1 MRYNVRLNS
10 VTISM
15 NRLFLLSIL
24 FPLLLSVACTRSDG
38 DFKLPGVY
46 RISVMQGNVIEQDM
60 LDRLKPGMEKHQVKF
75 IMGTPT
81 IIDPFHPDRWDYIYT
96 FTHGA
101 EQRHQRH
108 LTLYF
113 EDGKLAYLDGDVVTS
128 IRKPPESLK
137 KSKIVEV
144 PYRETKPPGLI
155 DSVLQRLPFVGKD
168 EPASPPQV
176 MDNENND
183 GGQAEQQTE
192 PQTAQPAGD
201 SEPAADDSKPAAADD
216 SKAAANED
224 KATNETDQQK
234 KKGFFSSLLD
244 KLPFGGDD
252 KKDKTA
258 ADSQQ

>member
-1 MRYNVRLNS
+1 MRYNDWLNS
-10 VTISM
+10 VNTSM

-24 FPLLLSVACTRSDG
+24 LSLLLAVACTRSDG

-101 EQRHQRH
+101 DQRHQRH
-108 LTLYF
+108 LALYF

-144 PYRETKPPGLI
+144 PLRETKPPG
-155 DSVLQRLPFVGKD
+155 VLNRVLEKLPFVGKD
-168 EPASPPQV
+168 EPETPPPLTTEDADTEDSAQP
-176 MDNENND
+176 EQ
-183 GGQAEQQTE
+183 QAEQQA
-192 PQTAQPAGD
+192 AQPAGD
-201 SEPAADDSKPAAADD
+201 SGPAADEE
-216 SKAAANED
+216 KASA
-224 KATNETDQQK
+224 ETDKPK
-234 KKGFFSSLLD
+234 KKGFFGRILD

-252 KKDKTA
+252 KEEETA
-258 ADSQQ
+258 DDSQ